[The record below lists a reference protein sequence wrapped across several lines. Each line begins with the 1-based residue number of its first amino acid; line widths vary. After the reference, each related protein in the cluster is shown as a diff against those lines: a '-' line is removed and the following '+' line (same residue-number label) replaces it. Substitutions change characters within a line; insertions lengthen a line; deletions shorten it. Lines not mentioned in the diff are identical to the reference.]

1 MRIFVNKLGVPSK
14 ARLVLRPNSSFGM
27 AAPDLGVDYEIGL
40 DDFGK
45 LALDF
50 NFSTG
55 KCISVEGYSTD
66 KFASFRECDLA
77 IDAATDCDL
86 RMVPSDD
93 DPTEFGMTFKI
104 PLEGRFIDLKRKRIR
119 FGTPSVSSIAY
130 RFGEGQY
137 IYFNGGDIEAILIE
151 FYIVEGAFP
160 AGRRG

>member
-14 ARLVLRPNSSFGM
+14 ARLVLRSDSSFGM
-27 AAPDLGVDYEIGL
+27 AATDLGFDYQISL
-40 DDFGK
+40 DNLGK

-50 NFSTG
+50 NFATG

-77 IDAATDCDL
+77 IDAVSDCDL
-86 RMVPSDD
+86 RMAPSDD
-93 DPTEFGMTFKI
+93 DPTEFGMAFEI
-104 PLEGRFIDLKRKRIR
+104 QLEGRFIDPKRKRIR

-137 IYFNGGDIEAILIE
+137 IYFNGADIEAILIE
-151 FYIVEGAFP
+151 FYILERAFP
-160 AGRRG
+160 TGSRD

>member
-1 MRIFVNKLGVPSK
+1 MRIFVNKHGVPSK
-14 ARLVLRPNSSFGM
+14 ARMVLHQDSSFGM
-27 AAPDLGVDYEIGL
+27 ATPDLGVDYQIGL
-40 DDFGK
+40 DDLGK

-50 NFSTG
+50 NFATE

-66 KFASFRECDLA
+66 KFASFRECDLT

-104 PLEGRFIDLKRKRIR
+104 PLEGRFIDPKRKRMR

-130 RFGEGQY
+130 RFGDGQY
-137 IYFNGGDIEAILIE
+137 VYCNGGDIEAILIE

-160 AGRRG
+160 TGRRG

>member
-1 MRIFVNKLGVPSK
+1 MRIFVNKLGAPSK
-14 ARLVLRPNSSFGM
+14 ARIVLHQDSSFGM
-27 AAPDLGVDYEIGL
+27 AVPDLGVEYQIGL
-40 DDFGK
+40 DDLGK

-50 NFSTG
+50 NFATG

-77 IDAATDCDL
+77 IYAASDCDL
-86 RMVPSDD
+86 RMAPSDD
-93 DPTEFGMTFKI
+93 DPTEFGMSFKV
-104 PLEGRFIDLKRKRIR
+104 PLEGRFIDPKRKRMR

-137 IYFNGGDIEAILIE
+137 IYFNGGDIESILIE